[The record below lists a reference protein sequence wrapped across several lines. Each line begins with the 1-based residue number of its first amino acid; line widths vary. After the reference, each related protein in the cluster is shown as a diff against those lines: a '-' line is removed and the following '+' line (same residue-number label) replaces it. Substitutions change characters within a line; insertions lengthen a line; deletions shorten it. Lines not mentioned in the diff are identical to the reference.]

1 MKTLNVLVGMAGIAA
16 CHNAPGQFS
25 HFEAPCFSPYEAA
38 PAGAV
43 RIDGPGA
50 FGPHVNDSL
59 IVQVDNRERWRG
71 ALQSCVREVP
81 GLSFDLGPWQAADDT
96 LEVTSLDRTS
106 RSTYSTVWR
115 LQLVTRRKKQ
125 R

>member
-1 MKTLNVLVGMAGIAA
+1 MKTLVAWVGIAVIVA
-16 CHNAPGQFS
+16 CHNAPGQIS
-25 HFEAPCFSPYEAA
+25 HFEAPCFSPYKAA
-38 PAGAV
+38 AAGAV

-71 ALQSCVREVP
+71 VLQSCVREVP

-96 LEVTSLDRTS
+96 LEVSAFDRIS
-106 RSTYSTVWR
+106 RSKYPAVWR
-115 LQLVTRRKKQ
+115 VQLVTRRRKQ
-125 R
+125 G